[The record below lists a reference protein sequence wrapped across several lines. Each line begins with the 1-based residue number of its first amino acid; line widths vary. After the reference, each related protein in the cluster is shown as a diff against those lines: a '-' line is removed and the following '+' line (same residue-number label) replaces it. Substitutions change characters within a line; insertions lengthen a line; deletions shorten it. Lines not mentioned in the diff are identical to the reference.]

1 MRGKTY
7 IRFFKCNILSFLIKF
22 NYKILEKDFCVY
34 VFVCV
39 LLINTIMHVFEFN

>member
-22 NYKILEKDFCVY
+22 NYKILEKDFCV
-34 VFVCV
+34 CV

>member
-22 NYKILEKDFCVY
+22 NYKILEKDLCVC
-34 VFVCV
+34 VCV